1 MSDKPSSSPYLHSQK
16 QTAVT
21 SSFDPGHPLERLVR
35 YSGAVAQGTQRKPI
49 GKQPV
54 PTGKAGARPVT
65 KKQRRNQ
72 AAARSVTL
80 ERRPPW
86 QSPTVVTISSVAVVA
101 IVLIVIVLI
110 NQVGGGN
117 TTTLTPVPA
126 ALAQQV
132 ENPSA
137 SVVNA
142 VGTGGQ
148 PGEMIRLPA
157 SGVLPQVDGKTQ
169 VVFMG
174 AEFCPYCAAE
184 RWVMVMWL
192 SRFGTFSNLHEIES
206 SSTDIDADTNTFTFY
221 QSKYTSQYIDFNSN
235 EVEDRNSQPL
245 QKMSAAT
252 QAIVEKWDQP
262 PYTAEG
268 AQFPFIDIGG
278 VFTLLTTSY
287 NPADLA
293 GLTWNQIGNDLSNPT
308 STVAKD
314 IIGNANILTAA
325 TCVATGD
332 TPSSVCSSPTIQ
344 NIEATLKAIKAQS

>member
-1 MSDKPSSSPYLHSQK
+1 
-16 QTAVT
+16 
-21 SSFDPGHPLERLVR
+21 
-35 YSGAVAQGTQRKPI
+35 VAQDTPRKPV

-54 PTGKAGARPVT
+54 PTGKAGARPVS

-117 TTTLTPVPA
+117 ATTATPVPA
-126 ALAQQV
+126 TLAAQV

-137 SVVNA
+137 SVVST
-142 VGTGGQ
+142 VGSGGQ

-157 SGVLPQVDGKTQ
+157 SGLLPQTDGKTL

-184 RWVMVMWL
+184 RWSMVMWL
-192 SRFGTFSNLHEIES
+192 SRFGTFKNLHLIQS
-206 SSTDIDADTNTFTFY
+206 SSTDIYPDTDTFTFY
-221 QSKYTSQYIDFNSN
+221 KSSYTSQYIDFSSN

-245 QKMSAAT
+245 QTMSA
-252 QAIVEKWDQP
+252 QISSIVTKWDKP
-262 PYTAEG
+262 PYTTEAG
-268 AQFPFIDIGG
+268 QFPFIDIGG

-287 NPADLA
+287 IPSDLA
-293 GLTWNQIGNDLSNPT
+293 SLSWTQIGNDLSDPT

-325 TCVATGD
+325 TCIATGD
-332 TPSSVCSSPTIQ
+332 TPSSVCSSSTIQ
-344 NIEATLKAIKAQS
+344 NIETGLKQIKAQS